1 MDDKIK
7 TILKANHLYDKDN
20 KKLEDFDITLNKLD
34 EFYDT
39 YKQNHTNKQ
48 SIPEVKRDKEG
59 RIILEEIPFIVSNT
73 KELYIN
79 WLLLNNGTKLLIKE
93 NRLKEEND
101 FEILMSYFLKQL
113 DMKHARYDVAT
124 YKDKEYLVSP
134 SFLRNGE
141 KINLTFEKHP
151 NIKNGYNKMKEYNGE
166 TFFLKT
172 CFIDRIYGNIDR
184 FPCNFGV
191 ITGAKINGKNAQTR
205 LCPLFDN
212 VDLNSVLVREEKYGF
227 FPYINNKIS
236 SCQDIFSYL
245 LEYEEIMNFTNKQ
258 LRKSNIYKALCE
270 MEKDK
275 KITMDN
281 DWYNEIQNFFKDSE
295 YLINNAL
302 KDKGKAFSIKL
313 T

>member
-7 TILKANHLYDKDN
+7 TILKANHLFDENNN
-20 KKLEDFDITLNKLD
+20 KESFDVKFNKLD

-59 RIILEEIPFIVSNT
+59 RIVLEEIPFIVSNL
-73 KELYIN
+73 EDENIN
-79 WLLLNNGTKLLIKE
+79 WLLLNNGTKLLLKK

-101 FEILMSYFLKQL
+101 FEVLMTYFLKQL
-113 DMKHARYDVAT
+113 DMRHARYDVAT
-124 YKDKEYLVSP
+124 FKDEEYLVSP
-134 SFLRNGE
+134 SFLKNKE
-141 KINLTFEKHP
+141 KIILPFDKCP
-151 NIKNGYNKMKEYNGE
+151 NIIEGYDKIKNYGGE
-166 TFFLKT
+166 SFFLKT
-172 CFIDRIYGNIDR
+172 CFVDRIYGNIDR
-184 FPCNFGV
+184 FPKNFGI
-191 ITGAKINGKNAQTR
+191 ITGAKINGRNVQER
-205 LCPLFDN
+205 LCPLYDN
-212 VDLNSVLVREEKYGF
+212 AAKNSVLVREEKYGF
-227 FPYINNKIS
+227 FPYIDNEIT

-245 LEYEEIMNFTNKQ
+245 LEYEEIMNFTGKQ

-270 MEKDK
+270 MQKDK
-275 KITMDN
+275 KITMNN
-281 DWYNEIQNFFKDSE
+281 DYYNKIQNFFKDSE

>member
-7 TILKANHLYDKDN
+7 TILKANHLFDENNN
-20 KKLEDFDITLNKLD
+20 KESFDVKFNKLD

-59 RIILEEIPFIVSNT
+59 RIVLEEIPFIVSNL
-73 KELYIN
+73 EDENIN
-79 WLLLNNGTKLLIKE
+79 WLLLNNGTKLLLKK

-101 FEILMSYFLKQL
+101 FEVLMTYFLKQL
-113 DMKHARYDVAT
+113 DMRHARYDVAT
-124 YKDKEYLVSP
+124 FKDEEYLVSP
-134 SFLRNGE
+134 SFLKNKE
-141 KINLTFEKHP
+141 KIILPFDKCP
-151 NIKNGYNKMKEYNGE
+151 NIIEGYDKIKNYGGE
-166 TFFLKT
+166 SFFLKT
-172 CFIDRIYGNIDR
+172 CFVDRIYGNIDR
-184 FPCNFGV
+184 FPKNFGI
-191 ITGAKINGKNAQTR
+191 ITGAKINGRNAQER
-205 LCPLFDN
+205 LCPLYDN
-212 VDLNSVLVREEKYGF
+212 AAKNSVLVREEKYGF
-227 FPYINNKIS
+227 FPYIDNEIT

-245 LEYEEIMNFTNKQ
+245 LEYEEIMNFTGKQ

-270 MEKDK
+270 MQKDK
-275 KITMDN
+275 KITMNN
-281 DWYNEIQNFFKDSE
+281 DYYNKIQNFFKDSE

>member
-20 KKLEDFDITLNKLD
+20 KKLEDFDITHNKLD

-48 SIPEVKRDKEG
+48 LIPEVKRDKEG
-59 RIILEEIPFIVSNT
+59 RIILEEIPFIVSNL
-73 KELYIN
+73 EDENIN
-79 WLLLNNGTKLLIKE
+79 WLLLNNGTKLLLKK

-101 FEILMSYFLKQL
+101 FEVLMSYFLKQL

-124 YKDKEYLVSP
+124 YKEKEYLVTP
-134 SFLRNGE
+134 SFLKNKE
-141 KINLTFEKHP
+141 KVNLPFDECP
-151 NIKNGYNKMKEYNGE
+151 SIIEGYNKMKKYGGE

-172 CFIDRIYGNIDR
+172 CFVDRIYGNIDR
-184 FPCNFGV
+184 FPNNFGV

-205 LCPLFDN
+205 LCPLYDN
-212 VDLNSVLVREEKYGF
+212 VSKNSILVREEKYGF

-270 MEKDK
+270 IEKDK
-275 KITMDN
+275 KITMYN
-281 DWYNEIQNFFKDSE
+281 DWYNKIQNFFKDSE

>member
-20 KKLEDFDITLNKLD
+20 KKIENFNITHNKLH

-141 KINLTFEKHP
+141 KINITFEKHP

-172 CFIDRIYGNIDR
+172 LQI
-184 FPCNFGV
+184 
-191 ITGAKINGKNAQTR
+191 
-205 LCPLFDN
+205 
-212 VDLNSVLVREEKYGF
+212 
-227 FPYINNKIS
+227 
-236 SCQDIFSYL
+236 
-245 LEYEEIMNFTNKQ
+245 
-258 LRKSNIYKALCE
+258 
-270 MEKDK
+270 
-275 KITMDN
+275 
-281 DWYNEIQNFFKDSE
+281 
-295 YLINNAL
+295 
-302 KDKGKAFSIKL
+302 
-313 T
+313 

>member
-7 TILKANHLYDKDN
+7 TILKANHLFDENNN
-20 KKLEDFDITLNKLD
+20 KESFDVKFNKLD

-59 RIILEEIPFIVSNT
+59 SIVLEEIPFVVSNL
-73 KELYIN
+73 EDENIN
-79 WLLLNNGTKLLIKE
+79 WLLLNNGTKLLLKK

-101 FEILMSYFLKQL
+101 FEVLMTYFLKQL
-113 DMKHARYDVAT
+113 DMRHARYDVAT
-124 YKDKEYLVSP
+124 FKDEEYLVSP
-134 SFLRNGE
+134 SFLKNKE
-141 KINLTFEKHP
+141 KIILPFDKCP
-151 NIKNGYNKMKEYNGE
+151 NIIEGYDKIKNYGGE
-166 TFFLKT
+166 SFFLKT
-172 CFIDRIYGNIDR
+172 CFVDRIYGNIDR
-184 FPCNFGV
+184 FPKNFGI
-191 ITGAKINGKNAQTR
+191 ITGAKINGRNAQER
-205 LCPLFDN
+205 LCPLYDN
-212 VDLNSVLVREEKYGF
+212 AAKNSVLVREEKYGF
-227 FPYINNKIS
+227 FPYIDNEIT

-245 LEYEEIMNFTNKQ
+245 LEYEEIMNFTGKQ

-270 MEKDK
+270 MQKDK
-275 KITMDN
+275 KITMNN
-281 DWYNEIQNFFKDSE
+281 DYYNKIQNFFKDSE

>member
-7 TILKANHLYDKDN
+7 TILKANHL
-20 KKLEDFDITLNKLD
+20 FDENNNRESFDVSFNRLD

-48 SIPEVKRDKEG
+48 SIPEVKRDKNG
-59 RIILEEIPFIVSNT
+59 RIILEEIPFVVSNLE
-73 KELYIN
+73 KENIN
-79 WLLLNNGTKLLIKE
+79 WLLLNNGTKLLLKK
-93 NRLKEEND
+93 NRDTNEND
-101 FEILMSYFLKQL
+101 FEVLISYFLKHL
-113 DMKHARYDVAT
+113 DIKHAKYDVAT
-124 YKDKEYLVSP
+124 FNGKEYLVTP
-134 SFLRNGE
+134 SFLRNKE
-141 KINLTFEKHP
+141 KVNLPFDECP
-151 NIKNGYNKMKEYNGE
+151 NIIEGYNKMKKYGGE

-172 CFIDRIYGNIDR
+172 CFVDRIYGNIGPNR
-184 FPCNFGV
+184 LVN
-191 ITGAKINGKNAQTR
+191 IKLTGAKINGKNSQTR

-227 FPYINNKIS
+227 FPYINNKIT

-270 MEKDK
+270 IEKEK
-275 KITMDN
+275 NIIMNN
-281 DWYNEIQNFFKDSE
+281 DCYNEIQNFFKDSE

>member
-7 TILKANHLYDKDN
+7 AILKANHLFDRDN
-20 KKLEDFDITLNKLD
+20 KKIKNFDISYNKLD
-34 EFYDT
+34 EFYDN

-48 SIPEVKRDKEG
+48 PIPEVKRDKEG
-59 RIILEEIPFIVSNT
+59 RIILDEIPFIVSNT
-73 KELYIN
+73 EDLYIN
-79 WLLLNNGTKLLIKE
+79 WLLLNNGTKLLVKGH
-93 NRLKEEND
+93 RLKEEND

-124 YKDKEYLVSP
+124 FNDKEYLVSP

-141 KINLTFEKHP
+141 KLNVAFDKRP

-166 TFFLKT
+166 AYFLKT

-184 FPCNFGV
+184 FPCNFGI
-191 ITGAKINGKNAQTR
+191 ITGGMVNGKNAQTR

-212 VDLNSVLVREEKYGF
+212 VDANSILIRNEKYCF
-227 FPYINNKIS
+227 FPYINNEIT
-236 SCQDIFSYL
+236 SCKDTFSYL
-245 LEYEEIMNFTNKQ
+245 LEYEEIMNFASKQ
-258 LRKSNIYKALCE
+258 LRRANLYKALCE
-270 MEKDK
+270 MQNDK
-275 KITMDN
+275 KITMNN

-295 YLINNAL
+295 YLINEAL
-302 KDKGKAFSIKL
+302 KEKGKAFSIKL

>member
-7 TILKANHLYDKDN
+7 TILKANHLFDENNN
-20 KKLEDFDITLNKLD
+20 KESFDVKFNKLD

-59 RIILEEIPFIVSNT
+59 RIVLEEIPFVVSNL
-73 KELYIN
+73 EDENIN
-79 WLLLNNGTKLLIKE
+79 WLLLNNGTKLLLKK

-101 FEILMSYFLKQL
+101 FEVLMTYFLKQL
-113 DMKHARYDVAT
+113 DMRHARYDVAT
-124 YKDKEYLVSP
+124 FKDEEYLVSP
-134 SFLRNGE
+134 SFLKNKE
-141 KINLTFEKHP
+141 KIILPFDKCP
-151 NIKNGYNKMKEYNGE
+151 NIIEGYDKIKNYGGE
-166 TFFLKT
+166 SFFLKT
-172 CFIDRIYGNIDR
+172 CFVDRIYGNIDR
-184 FPCNFGV
+184 FPKNFGI
-191 ITGAKINGKNAQTR
+191 ITGAKINGRNAQER
-205 LCPLFDN
+205 LCPLYDN
-212 VDLNSVLVREEKYGF
+212 AAKNSVLVREEKYGF
-227 FPYINNKIS
+227 FPYIDNEIT

-245 LEYEEIMNFTNKQ
+245 LEYEEIMNFTGKQ

-270 MEKDK
+270 MQKDK
-275 KITMDN
+275 KITMNN
-281 DWYNEIQNFFKDSE
+281 DYYNKIQNFFKDSE